1 MRAVLPFGGSKNS
14 ICHEIEF
21 IFSDIDIIEAYRK
34 TDTGIEFHDR
44 ITESVR
50 AFIGEQ
56 AENTEGYDFAVQVF
70 VTMTRDRGA
79 VIDTVREGGIVV
91 IIRNNIHCN
100 VIFLQRLRL
109 LSVQQYIVPHIEL
122 SASLTDTFI
131 IQKYF

>member
-14 ICHEIEF
+14 ICHEIKF

-34 TDTGIEFHDR
+34 TDACIEFHDR

-91 IIRNNIHCN
+91 IIRNMS
-100 VIFLQRLRL
+100 R
-109 LSVQQYIVPHIEL
+109 HIGN
-122 SASLTDTFI
+122 DTGGDDD
-131 IQKYF
+131 IQSDLHEGIADFVRF

>member
-1 MRAVLPFGGSKNS
+1 MPFGGSKNS
-14 ICHEIEF
+14 ICHEIKF
-21 IFSDIDIIEAYRK
+21 IFGDIDIIEAYRK
-34 TDTGIEFHDR
+34 TDACIEFHDR

-91 IIRNNIHCN
+91 LIRNMS
-100 VIFLQRLRL
+100 R
-109 LSVQQYIVPHIEL
+109 HIGN
-122 SASLTDTFI
+122 DTGGDDD
-131 IQKYF
+131 IQSDLHEGIADFVRF

>member
-1 MRAVLPFGGSKNS
+1 MRAVLPFGGSENS
-14 ICHEIEF
+14 ICHEIKF

-91 IIRNNIHCN
+91 IIRMWI
-100 VIFLQRLRL
+100 
-109 LSVQQYIVPHIEL
+109 IE
-122 SASLTDTFI
+122 
-131 IQKYF
+131 

>member
-1 MRAVLPFGGSKNS
+1 MGYILRAVLPFGGSKNS

-91 IIRNNIHCN
+91 IIRNMS
-100 VIFLQRLRL
+100 R
-109 LSVQQYIVPHIEL
+109 HIGN
-122 SASLTDTFI
+122 DTGGDDD
-131 IQKYF
+131 IQSDLHEGIADFVRF